1 MRLQLAYWQ
10 LGGGKAIN
18 EIKIQLLLLLP
29 FCYSSANSDIG
40 RRRRQQTLPMN
51 FSIQVGRNKT
61 GVFRPAAF
69 NRRRLW
75 RQRIIFPKPPAGK
88 LLTFFLSPVR
98 SLAELAGHFYRRTPI
113 SVSV

>member
-40 RRRRQQTLPMN
+40 RRRRRRQQTLPMN
-51 FSIQVGRNKT
+51 FSIQVGRVLRLVGAETKQVSFGQQLST
-61 GVFRPAAF
+61 GGGCGAR
-69 NRRRLW
+69 
-75 RQRIIFPKPPAGK
+75 
-88 LLTFFLSPVR
+88 
-98 SLAELAGHFYRRTPI
+98 E
-113 SVSV
+113 

>member
-51 FSIQVGRNKT
+51 FSIQVGRVLRLVGAETKQVSFGQQLST
-61 GVFRPAAF
+61 GGGCGAR
-69 NRRRLW
+69 
-75 RQRIIFPKPPAGK
+75 
-88 LLTFFLSPVR
+88 
-98 SLAELAGHFYRRTPI
+98 E
-113 SVSV
+113 